1 MAQTQLGVVLR
12 HLHRMLGP
20 SSADE
25 PTDRHLLDHFAAHRD
40 EGAFEELLR
49 RHGPMVLGVCR
60 RLLGE
65 AHDADDVFQATFLVL
80 VHKAASV
87 RNGTSLGCWLYGVA
101 YRLALKART
110 TAARRRAH
118 ERRVADMRQANV
130 MSEPSWD
137 ELRPLLDEEL
147 ARLPEQ
153 LRAPLVLCYLEGKTN
168 AQAAREI
175 GCPAGSMSKRLARGR
190 EALRQR
196 LTRRGVALTATAL
209 GLLLAHNAGA
219 AVPAA
224 LGRATL
230 DAGLAATAGAGL
242 AGVVSVR
249 VAVLVRWGVR
259 DMVLAKCKPILA
271 LVLALG
277 VIGTGAGVLTA
288 PAEPP
293 PVAADPQPAAEEEQ
307 PPAERQAPQAKTA
320 ADGLG
325 DPLPAGALVR
335 LGTARLR
342 HGHNV
347 MTVAFAPDG
356 KSFVSTAGDHL
367 ARRWEVATGR
377 QIGTFGQQTD
387 LDKPYAPTR
396 WMHSAA
402 FSPDGKTLATG
413 DHNDGWQVNTIHL
426 WDTAN
431 GAQTKVLQGHTD
443 GVLCLAWS
451 PDGKT
456 LASASNDG
464 TVRMWD
470 PDKGTELRALGG
482 HQGAVRWVAWSAGGK
497 QLASAGADG
506 TVRLWDPDKGT
517 ETRSITAHEGGAAG
531 VGFSPDGK
539 RLVSGG
545 ADKAVRLW
553 EVATGKEVRST
564 KREKPVRAVAFA
576 PDGKLVAFGVGWD
589 VVLWDPDAGKDV
601 RTLKGPHNE
610 VSAVA
615 FSPDSQHVAAA
626 SHYGSTVFLWEVAT
640 GKRLDGQTG
649 HEAGHITRLA
659 YSADGRTVT
668 SYSADQTVRQW
679 DPVTGRQARLINT
692 PDTAARAACLAPD
705 GKSVACVSWAGHL
718 RVLDLEGKEL
728 RRWKAHEGQ
737 VTVVAYAPGGK
748 LLASGGMDQAVI
760 LWDADKGTELRRF
773 QAEGGPPNEICFS
786 PDGKLMAV
794 VVRGQPVHV
803 FATATGQE
811 RQLAPPAEQAQP
823 GAPAAGSVQAE
834 SAAFSPDGQLLAVGT
849 RYGLVRL
856 WDLASGQPGRT
867 LSGHVGYVMCLAFSP
882 DGRTLAAGS
891 WRNVRLWEI
900 ATGKER
906 KRLAGHEG
914 DVTALAFSPDG
925 RTLVSGG
932 SDTTALVWDLTGR
945 LADGKLRPA
954 ELSQRDLE
962 LAWTDLR
969 GDDAAR
975 AYPALWTLA
984 ASPKQALPLL
994 RGALPRATP
1003 AGAEQISKLIAGLDD
1018 DDFDR
1023 REKATE
1029 ELVKVGE
1036 QAEPLVKKAL
1046 EGKPS
1051 VEMRRRLEYVLER
1064 LRGSGDSGERLQQA
1078 RALEVLEATRTP
1090 EARAVLE
1097 ELARGEADAWLTREA
1112 KAALARL
1119 GK

>member
-25 PTDRHLLDHFAAHRD
+25 PTDRHLLDHFAARRD
-40 EGAFEELLR
+40 EAAFEELLR

-80 VHKAASV
+80 VHKAASI

-147 ARLPEQ
+147 ARLPER

-196 LTRRGVALTATAL
+196 LTRRGVALTAAAL
-209 GLLLAHNAGA
+209 GLLLARNAGA

-224 LGRATL
+224 LGRTTL

-249 VAVLVRWGVR
+249 VAGLVRWGVR

-277 VIGTGAGVLTA
+277 VLGAGAGVLTA

-293 PVAADPQPAAEEEQ
+293 PVAAEPQPAAEEEQ
-307 PPAERQAPQAKTA
+307 PPAERQAPQPKA
-320 ADGLG
+320 ANDLEG
-325 DPLPAGALVR
+325 DPLPDGAIAR

-342 HGHNV
+342 HGQNV
-347 MTVAFAPDG
+347 QAVVFAPDS
-356 KSFVSTAGDHL
+356 KTVVSTGHDHL
-367 ARRWEVATGR
+367 ARQWDVTTGR
-377 QIGTFGQQTD
+377 QVGSFGAQAD
-387 LDKPYAPTR
+387 RDKPYAATR
-396 WMHSAA
+396 WMHSVA

-413 DHNDGWQVNTIHL
+413 EHNDGWQVATIRL
-426 WDTAN
+426 WDVAS
-431 GAQTKVLQGHTD
+431 GAMLKQLQGHTD
-443 GVLCLAWS
+443 GVLCLAYSPDGKSLASASKDGTVRVWDVDRGAERLNLTGHDGEVRWVTWS
-451 PDGKT
+451 PDGKV
-456 LASASNDG
+456 LAS
-464 TVRMWD
+464 T
-470 PDKGTELRALGG
+470 
-482 HQGAVRWVAWSAGGK
+482 
-497 QLASAGADG
+497 GADG
-506 TVRLWDPDKGT
+506 AVRLWDADKGT
-517 ETRSITAHEGGAAG
+517 AVHSWKAHVGGASA
-531 VGFSPDGK
+531 VAFSPDGK
-539 RLVSGG
+539 RLASSG
-545 ADKAVRLW
+545 ADKTTRLW
-553 EVATGKEVRST
+553 DLATRQELRKVERD
-564 KREKPVRAVAFA
+564 KPVRGVAFS
-576 PDGKLVAFGVGWD
+576 PDGKLVASGGTWEVL
-589 VVLWDPDAGKDV
+589 LWDPDTGKEV
-601 RTLKGPHNE
+601 RRLKGAHGE
-610 VSAVA
+610 LSGVT
-615 FSPDSQHVAAA
+615 FSPDGKYVAAFVV
-626 SHYGSTVFLWEVAT
+626 SHSLVYVWETAT
-640 GKRLDGQTG
+640 GKRLGDYTG
-649 HEAGHITRLA
+649 HEAAQVVRLT
-659 YSADGRTVT
+659 YSADGRVT
-668 SYSADQTVRQW
+668 SYSADQSIRQW
-679 DPVTGRQARLINT
+679 DPLTGRQLRLIQA
-692 PDTAARAACLAPD
+692 PDTANRASSLAPD
-705 GKSVACVSWAGHL
+705 GRSLVCVHWNGDL
-718 RVLDLEGKEL
+718 RVRDLSGKEL
-728 RRWKAHEGQ
+728 RRWKGHEGTVMV
-737 VTVVAYAPGGK
+737 VTHSPDGK
-748 LLASGGMDQAVI
+748 VLASGGMDLAVV
-760 LWDADKGTELRRF
+760 LWDPATGKELRRF
-773 QAEGGPPNEICFS
+773 RTEAGPPSDIRFS
-786 PDGKLMAV
+786 PDGKLLAV
-794 VVRGQPVHV
+794 VVRGQPLHLWEVDSGN
-803 FATATGQE
+803 ARSLT
-811 RQLAPPAEQAQP
+811 PPPGPVAAP
-823 GAPAAGSVQAE
+823 GAVVGGDVE
-834 SAAFSPDGQLLAVGT
+834 TAV
-849 RYGLVRL
+849 
-856 WDLASGQPGRT
+856 
-867 LSGHVGYVMCLAFSP
+867 FSP
-882 DGRTLAAGS
+882 DGRLIVTGGRDGVARVWDVTTGEQVRALPGHLGWIIGLAFSRDGRTLAVGN
-891 WRNVRLWEI
+891 WRHIHLWELN
-900 ATGKER
+900 TGKLR
-906 KRLAGHEG
+906 RTFHGHEA
-914 DVTALAFSPDG
+914 DVSALAFAPDG
-925 RTLVSGG
+925 RTLVSGA

-945 LADGKLRPA
+945 LENGKLRVA

-975 AYPALWTLA
+975 AYPALWALA
-984 ASPKQALPLL
+984 SSPKQALPLL
-994 RGALPRATP
+994 RNALPRAT
-1003 AGAEQISKLIAGLDD
+1003 GTGEEQISKLIAGLDD
-1018 DDFDR
+1018 DDFDK

-1078 RALEVLEATRTP
+1078 RALEALEAMRTP

-1097 ELARGEADAWLTREA
+1097 ELGGGVADAWLTREA